1 MIRLGLIASLLLG
14 PAALGQAAQRLL
26 PGEPLYPSLEIQVDP
41 SRSLTLDEQIKANAF
56 TEGSSIVGFK
66 DVNFWV
72 RLQIENPGSDELPM
86 ILEDQWTLTDYMDI
100 YQIRP
105 DGSQVHLPRGHKAA
119 SFPAQRH
126 HRYPYAEMVLAPGIH
141 TIYVLYRTNDIVGSR
156 IALWHVDDFR
166 YYQQVSQLV
175 YAFLLGSILVMSL
188 YNFFLYLAMRI
199 AAYLYYTI
207 YSLAFFLFQLCFSGL
222 LSQLSGQYHWIDEGT
237 ITFAALAIMGIVL
250 FTQRFLQLKSYTKL
264 LYHGGWPAVFLA
276 ILSIALTFIDFQ
288 MSALAIISGNVCV
301 ALWIVFCALYTTYK
315 KVPEGK
321 IYLVAWGIFVI
332 GDIATVMYYI
342 GFAPASL
349 VTQWGMVVGSVTE
362 VLMLSFGLA
371 SFVNRVRREMNKA
384 KEALNRELA
393 QNLSLVEAQVQSKT
407 RDIRLILQNIQQGIF
422 TIQGEKLLVNEE
434 HSAAL
439 LLMLGENSVSGC
451 SFVRVFLQKL
461 ELDADQ
467 QSQIE
472 SALISMQ
479 AEDAIS
485 FELNAHVLPREVYLL
500 RAQGDKRIIELNWE
514 PMLNEDSQIERIL
527 VTLRDVTLDRELQAK
542 SRDQSEEIMVIST
555 IVQGDPRLF
564 GMFLKSSRVSLH
576 RAFELAQKGG
586 STGKAYPEL
595 HRILHTL
602 KGNARTEKMQNLAR
616 LIHECEE
623 KIQQGTME
631 LEDLKPIEREL
642 RRYHKTFDRYF
653 ATHFT
658 LDAVSIPRDELL
670 TLNEF
675 LKNQGFE
682 KHARLVRS
690 WLQKS
695 LFSLTQLQSRLNAEI
710 PRLAAELGK
719 EPCMLHCSF
728 ENVYVNHEVFEALT
742 DMCGHLLRNSLDHGL
757 EAMAERIEGGKT
769 PYGHIQVTF
778 VNGSEPGIIWRDD
791 GRGLNMQNILEK
803 AKLLGLASPERD
815 VVWDEEFCL
824 KILTTSGFT
833 TRHEASL
840 ISGRGVGLDA
850 VNHRLNGIGGRLQL
864 RFTSDIKGGK
874 LQAFEFILW
883 LPKQSL
889 RAAESPASLPRAS

>member
-1 MIRLGLIASLLLG
+1 
-14 PAALGQAAQRLL
+14 
-26 PGEPLYPSLEIQVDP
+26 
-41 SRSLTLDEQIKANAF
+41 
-56 TEGSSIVGFK
+56 
-66 DVNFWV
+66 
-72 RLQIENPGSDELPM
+72 
-86 ILEDQWTLTDYMDI
+86 
-100 YQIRP
+100 
-105 DGSQVHLPRGHKAA
+105 
-119 SFPAQRH
+119 
-126 HRYPYAEMVLAPGIH
+126 
-141 TIYVLYRTNDIVGSR
+141 
-156 IALWHVDDFR
+156 
-166 YYQQVSQLV
+166 
-175 YAFLLGSILVMSL
+175 
-188 YNFFLYLAMRI
+188 
-199 AAYLYYTI
+199 
-207 YSLAFFLFQLCFSGL
+207 
-222 LSQLSGQYHWIDEGT
+222 
-237 ITFAALAIMGIVL
+237 
-250 FTQRFLQLKSYTKL
+250 
-264 LYHGGWPAVFLA
+264 
-276 ILSIALTFIDFQ
+276 
-288 MSALAIISGNVCV
+288 
-301 ALWIVFCALYTTYK
+301 
-315 KVPEGK
+315 
-321 IYLVAWGIFVI
+321 
-332 GDIATVMYYI
+332 
-342 GFAPASL
+342 
-349 VTQWGMVVGSVTE
+349 
-362 VLMLSFGLA
+362 
-371 SFVNRVRREMNKA
+371 
-384 KEALNRELA
+384 
-393 QNLSLVEAQVQSKT
+393 
-407 RDIRLILQNIQQGIF
+407 
-422 TIQGEKLLVNEE
+422 
-434 HSAAL
+434 
-439 LLMLGENSVSGC
+439 
-451 SFVRVFLQKL
+451 
-461 ELDADQ
+461 
-467 QSQIE
+467 
-472 SALISMQ
+472 
-479 AEDAIS
+479 
-485 FELNAHVLPREVYLL
+485 
-500 RAQGDKRIIELNWE
+500 
-514 PMLNEDSQIERIL
+514 L